1 MKRKRAIKL
10 LMAANPF
17 SRPKNA
23 AWWMDQAHRDFPKLS
38 NLQAVVLA
46 LAIGGMAM
54 REQEKK
60 LRELGMPEQAE
71 VARRVRLSV
80 DKIRYQMQKRYGAEL
95 FEFPED
101 WDPKHLITDKDE

>member
-10 LMAANPF
+10 LMAADPF
-17 SRPKNA
+17 SGPKDA

-46 LAIGGMAM
+46 LAIGGMVM
-54 REQEKK
+54 RE

-80 DKIRYQMQKRYGAEL
+80 DKIGYQMQKRYGAEL